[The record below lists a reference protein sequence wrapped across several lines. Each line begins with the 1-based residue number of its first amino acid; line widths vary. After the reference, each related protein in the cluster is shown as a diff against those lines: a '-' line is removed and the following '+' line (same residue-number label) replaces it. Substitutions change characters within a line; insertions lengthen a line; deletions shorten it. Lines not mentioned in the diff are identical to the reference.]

1 MENKKVIAYGYFS
14 DLGINTRE
22 NAIQHFEDYISKNKN
37 WSLKEIYLHTGSK
50 QRNDEM
56 IRKIENK
63 IENKE
68 VDIIVLLKLK
78 HLGKEKDFY
87 NFVDKALANDVDV
100 VSIKDDFNTLDSYC
114 KTKYYIMRTMFEE
127 RKKIIRDRN
136 KKTLDR

>member
-1 MENKKVIAYGYFS
+1 
-14 DLGINTRE
+14 
-22 NAIQHFEDYISKNKN
+22 
-37 WSLKEIYLHTGSK
+37 
-50 QRNDEM
+50 M

-136 KKTLDR
+136 KKTLDRWLSYSFDCEESIWK

>member
-14 DLGINTRE
+14 GLGISTRE
-22 NAIQHFEDYISKNKN
+22 NAEEHFKDYISKNKK